1 MAMAPHEGTICQHFQ
16 RAAELVGQR
25 WVPQVIY
32 VLMSGPARYSDIH
45 AAIPGI
51 SDAMLSDR
59 LKDLETARIIT
70 REVTP
75 ATPVRIDLRTDLT
88 RRGARRGARGAA
100 GLGRA
105 LGARRPGHHPLN
117 AIEGARRPPRRRV
130 VRA

>member
-1 MAMAPHEGTICQHFQ
+1 MRVTPHEGTICQHFQ

-32 VLMSGPARYSDIH
+32 VLMAGPARYSDIH

-59 LKDLETARIIT
+59 LKDLESAKVIT

-75 ATPVRIDLRTDLT
+75 ATPVRISYALT
-88 RRGARRGARGAA
+88 ARGEELAA
-100 GLGRA
+100 VLGELQVWAERW
-105 LGARRPGHHPLN
+105 ARTAPN
-117 AIEGARRPPRRRV
+117 APA
-130 VRA
+130 VRTR